1 MPNFT
6 NSERAAFNEDL
17 DRYMAKEV
25 AADKREEW
33 IEERKAE
40 LLKGEYHPYKPENV
54 QEALAEMP
62 MFKAMALA
70 SFLSS
75 ASVNKTN
82 EMSHFSV
89 SLYMIKVVNEYWDDL
104 ARQVAEFDYDRRDAL

>member
-33 IEERKAE
+33 IENRMAE
-40 LLKGEYHPYKPENV
+40 LLNGEFDPYNPMNV
-54 QEALAEMP
+54 QEAISEMVTHQAI
-62 MFKAMALA
+62 MLA
-70 SFLSS
+70 SYLQS
-75 ASVNKTN
+75 ANNLPNNDTAQIHAAEYVR
-82 EMSHFSV
+82 
-89 SLYMIKVVNEYWDDL
+89 KVVNEYWDDL
-104 ARQVAEFDYDRRDAL
+104 ARQVAEYDYDRRDAL